1 MSITFKNFYS
11 FETLNARIALRT
23 ASIITPTSAKI
34 ASHILAIPTAVS
46 ARQANF
52 ITSEKIIF

>member
-1 MSITFKNFYS
+1 M
-11 FETLNARIALRT
+11 RT
-23 ASIITPTSAKI
+23 ASIITPTSAKM
-34 ASHILAIPTAVS
+34 ASHIFAIPTAVS